1 MAQPFDLD
9 GQLAHVSANIGITL
23 FPDDGQERAQ
33 LFRNADLAMYRA
45 KEAGRNTFQFFEPA
59 MTEAAQARHALEADF
74 RHALE
79 CKNEFMLF
87 LQPIIDLRD
96 HRINGFE
103 VLSRWRRRNEEWV
116 PPDHFIPLA
125 EESGLI
131 HEFSRWMLTEA
142 CRWLAALKT
151 ETSHLHLAV
160 NLSGRQIPNHLSLDW
175 LDSTLA
181 DYRLSPD
188 DLMLEI
194 TEGVLLADSPA
205 TRAWLAEARQRG
217 FKISLDDFG
226 TGYSS
231 LAYLKNFP
239 LDRIKIDKSFVCDIE
254 SQTPDKALVRAILAM
269 AVELGLEVIAEG
281 IETNSQLLL
290 LREMGCPYGQGYGIA
305 RPMPAQD
312 AIEWIRN
319 FPQ

>member
-1 MAQPFDLD
+1 MCIRDSAATATYGVVAGDDLD
-9 GQLAHVSANIGITL
+9 AI
-23 FPDDGQERAQ
+23 AQ
-33 LFRNADLAMYRA
+33 RFGVAVTELKESNKLGSNVI
-45 KEAGRNTFQFFEPA
+45 EAGQKLVIAADASVGAVQITGVLGSPSATTTIPSTQLPPPDPKFGGVIKDDALQSKPWWAPRVVPPKGAPNVLLIITDDAGFGVPSTFGGVIPVSY
-59 MTEAAQARHALEADF
+59 THLDF

-131 HEFSRWMLTEA
+131 HEFSRWMLTET

-239 LDRIKIDKSFVCDIE
+239 LDLSLIHI
-254 SQTPDKALVRAILAM
+254 
-269 AVELGLEVIAEG
+269 
-281 IETNSQLLL
+281 
-290 LREMGCPYGQGYGIA
+290 
-305 RPMPAQD
+305 
-312 AIEWIRN
+312 
-319 FPQ
+319 